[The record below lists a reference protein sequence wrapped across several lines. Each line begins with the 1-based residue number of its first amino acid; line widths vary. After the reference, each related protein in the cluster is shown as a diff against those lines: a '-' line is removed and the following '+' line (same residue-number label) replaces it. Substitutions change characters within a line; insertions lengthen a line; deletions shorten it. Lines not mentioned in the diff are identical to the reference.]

1 MMVWYFQT
9 LWLMRTIQDRTN
21 CCGSFEYWQGKFHNS
36 HKHLLNWKLIHFCL
50 PGNYTSR
57 DEWFKKKCCSSRE
70 ASESGPKVNCRFI
83 NLIGNDTSRSRVSV
97 SLDGIAIKFRVDIL
111 NESVLHI
118 IQNHVIIT
126 MKTVLKV
133 NRFSGIIKNWWNG
146 KSTNSLWLDSV

>member
-1 MMVWYFQT
+1 MMVWYFQA

-70 ASESGPKVNCRFI
+70 ASESGPKVNYRFI
-83 NLIGNDTSRSRVSV
+83 NLIGNDTSRSRVSWWHCDQV
-97 SLDGIAIKFRVDIL
+97 QSWHFEWVGLAHHPESCHHY
-111 NESVLHI
+111 NE
-118 IQNHVIIT
+118 
-126 MKTVLKV
+126 
-133 NRFSGIIKNWWNG
+133 NRFESQ
-146 KSTNSLWLDSV
+146 